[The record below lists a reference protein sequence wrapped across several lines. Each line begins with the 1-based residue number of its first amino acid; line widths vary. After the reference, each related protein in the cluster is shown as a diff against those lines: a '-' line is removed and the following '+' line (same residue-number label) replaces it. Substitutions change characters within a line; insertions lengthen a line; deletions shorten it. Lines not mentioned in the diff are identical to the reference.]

1 MLKQPDKHKLARLA
15 SAEHISNRFSKH
27 RIMKIKRLGTALFI
41 AAIILVTYSPA
52 RAGVLMQGYFRDAK
66 AQGKSWW
73 DNLSE
78 EAREM
83 RSAGFTAV
91 WIPPVLKGASG
102 GFSTGFD
109 PFDDYDIGSKDEKG
123 TVGTHWGT
131 REELQRTVAIM
142 RANGLDVYVDT
153 VLNHRDGD
161 AGDKQFRYRDAFGH
175 ENSGR
180 FGKTF
185 TDFHRDDKQDQDANV
200 PNDDSSFGPDL
211 KHDNPHVSN
220 GLKQAGDW
228 LTKALGVQGY
238 RLDYVKG
245 ISFTFLRDYLNFGA
259 MEGKFAVGEFQGSRE
274 DLNNWT
280 RNSMQGRA
288 SALDFPLR
296 DLLKEMCDGNGF
308 FDMRRLDHAGL
319 TGINP
324 AGSVT
329 FVESHDTQENPAARI
344 VNNKHLAYAYTLTSE
359 GYPVVFYRDYFD
371 FGLKAVI
378 NNLIW
383 IHEKIAEGET
393 RERFKDDDV
402 FAYERLGG
410 SHLLAA
416 LNDNGTTRSHCS
428 RCGRIRPKYSAPRL
442 HRPQRRRV
450 HGRQWQRQYPRP
462 QEQLRR
468 LLPHGDRWRIPCV
481 AICGDAG
488 IRRCDGSRYQAR
500 GQHGLCDSRT
510 HLRPGRQYDSRG
522 PFLQWKGLD
531 ASNQDRTRSGCP
543 GNTKVSVLIRTA
555 ADSEFGTMSFVPQ
568 QTGWHTFQIRSVD
581 TPAQNEK
588 PNYFLKVTYTAPQKP

>member
-1 MLKQPDKHKLARLA
+1 MKLK
-15 SAEHISNRFSKH
+15 RFS
-27 RIMKIKRLGTALFI
+27 TALFI
-41 AAIILVTYSPA
+41 AGLLLVIYSPA
-52 RAGVLMQGYFRDAK
+52 RAGVLMQGYYRDAV
-66 AQGKSWW
+66 APGKSWW

-78 EAREM
+78 KAHEM

-109 PFDDYDIGSKDEKG
+109 PFDDYDIGGKDQEG
-123 TVGTHWGT
+123 TIPTHWGK
-131 REELQRTVAIM
+131 REELERTVAIM

-153 VLNHRDGD
+153 VLNHRNGD
-161 AGDKQFRYRDAFGH
+161 HGDKEFRYRDAFGR
-175 ENSGR
+175 ENGGR
-180 FGKTF
+180 FGKTP
-185 TDFHRDDKQDQDANV
+185 TDFHRDDKKDQDANV
-200 PNDDSSFGPDL
+200 PNDDSFFGPDL

-259 MEGKFAVGEFQGSRE
+259 MAGKFAVGEFQGSRE

-324 AGSVT
+324 TGSVT
-329 FVESHDTQENPAARI
+329 FVESHDTQDNPAARI

-371 FGLKAVI
+371 FGLKALI
-378 NNLIW
+378 NNLVW
-383 IHEKIAEGET
+383 IHEKIADGET

-416 LNDNGTTRSHCS
+416 INDNGATDRTVSIAAGFGPNVQLHDYTGHSGDVFTDGNGNVNIRIPKNSFVAYS
-428 RCGRIRPKYSAPRL
+428 RTGIDGGFHASQFAVTQEFAGATDLDIKPADNTDFVTVGRIFAQS
-442 HRPQRRRV
+442 
-450 HGRQWQRQYPRP
+450 GNT
-462 QEQLRR
+462 
-468 LLPHGDRWRIPCV
+468 
-481 AICGDAG
+481 
-488 IRRCDGSRYQAR
+488 IRADLFYDGKDWTPA
-500 GQHGLCDSRT
+500 T
-510 HLRPGRQYDSRG
+510 
-522 PFLQWKGLD
+522 KIELD
-531 ASNQDRTRSGCP
+531 LDDPTD
-543 GNTKVSVLIRTA
+543 TKVSVLARTA
-555 ADSEFGTMSFVPQ
+555 ADHEFGTMSFVPQ
-568 QTGWHTFQIRSVD
+568 QTGWHTFRIRSVD

-588 PNYFLKVTYTAPQKP
+588 PIYFLKVTYTAPQDFTAPQNP